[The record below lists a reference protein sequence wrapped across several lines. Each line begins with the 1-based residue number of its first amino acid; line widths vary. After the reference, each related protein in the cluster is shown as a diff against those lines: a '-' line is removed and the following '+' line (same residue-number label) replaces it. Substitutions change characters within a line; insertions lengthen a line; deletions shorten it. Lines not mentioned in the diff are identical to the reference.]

1 VSEERPLALLGP
13 EIVLRFAERCD
24 VAATFTAVHPDER
37 LPVPIENELLRILQ
51 EALTNVDRHAK
62 ADHVDVVWDVRGG
75 NFELVVSDDGR
86 GFETARGVRDSAY
99 GLVGMRERADVIGAR
114 LSIESRPGQGTIVR
128 VAAGSGSTQE
138 VMT

>member
-1 VSEERPLALLGP
+1 
-13 EIVLRFAERCD
+13 
-24 VAATFTAVHPDER
+24 VAATFTVVHPEDR
-37 LPVPIENELLRILQ
+37 LPVPVENELLRILQ

-75 NFELVVSDDGR
+75 SFELVVRDDGR

-114 LSIESRPGQGTIVR
+114 LTIDSQPDQGTTVR
-128 VAAGSGSTQE
+128 VAAGSERHQE
-138 VMT
+138 VAP